1 MPPPDACFLIY
12 PSVRMSSALTT
23 PSLIRSLED
32 PILPFGVRGMS
43 RKLYLPDDM
52 RPDEDPFLSPIVVS
66 DELLEKLPPVRL
78 VIGTADPL
86 QDDNLR
92 FINRLL

>member
-1 MPPPDACFLIY
+1 
-12 PSVRMSSALTT
+12 MSSGLTT

-32 PILPFGVRGMS
+32 PVLSFGIRSVS
-43 RKLYLPDDM
+43 RKLYLPDDV
-52 RPDEDPFLSPIVVS
+52 RPDEDPFLSPIVVN
-66 DELLEKLPPVRL
+66 DEILEKLPPVRL

-86 QDDNLR
+86 YDDNLR